1 MKKEV
6 VGDDSQLN
14 IVDEIET
21 LNIGDRF
28 EKESIAD
35 LTMDF
40 GDEIDELEDTL
51 NNYLFESDLESS
63 KTKIPD

>member
-28 EKESIAD
+28 EKEPIAD
-35 LTMDF
+35 LTKDF
-40 GDEIDELEDTL
+40 ENEIHELEDTL
-51 NNYLFESDLESS
+51 NNYLFESDLEPS